1 MLTKVT
7 LELDGMQLACLQH
20 GMKMG
25 IFHMQ
30 MANSSFQEQV
40 DKQVADSEPDRNAD
54 AFRMTK
60 PSIVG

>member
-1 MLTKVT
+1 MLTKIT

-30 MANSSFQEQV
+30 MSDAAFQEQV
-40 DKQVADSEPDRNAD
+40 NKQVSEHEQDRNAS
-54 AFRMTK
+54 AFAMAK
-60 PSIVG
+60 PSIVR